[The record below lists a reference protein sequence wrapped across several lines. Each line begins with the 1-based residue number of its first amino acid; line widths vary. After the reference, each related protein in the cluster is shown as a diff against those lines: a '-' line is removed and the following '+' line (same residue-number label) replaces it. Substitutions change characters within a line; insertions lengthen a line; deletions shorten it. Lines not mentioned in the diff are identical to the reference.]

1 MAQYRTLKM
10 GFWSDTYVERL
21 TPSAKL
27 LYLYLISSE
36 HTDNLGVLTITRR
49 KMAYETGLPESEVDK
64 LIEGFI
70 QDGKILHEG
79 ESILLINFIKNQTST
94 SKLVISGL
102 QSLFNQ
108 LEIRSF
114 RERLLSKYRFLK
126 ASDMD
131 LNHIE
136 PPSTHTT
143 PSDTLS
149 NHIEPCQTVSIPC
162 QEFEVERE
170 VEVEREREEEK
181 EGGFSDE
188 ETPSDESLPDGV
200 SDSAPPSPS
209 CPIRKIVEIY
219 HEKCPALPRVK
230 AMHKAREEMLR
241 TRWREDED
249 RQNLDFWGAFFS
261 SVAASDFLCGRAT
274 PKPGKAP
281 FVADFEWL
289 IRPQNFAKVLEGK
302 YDTESK
308 VAPDIP
314 YDDIMRLWN
323 SIVAASGK
331 KPGIS
336 EMHSLRKAAVA
347 RIWNGVP
354 SWGKVESWEKFFVWL
369 SRYPGF
375 MDLKNCGFDW
385 LLQYDNFVKV
395 REATYGA

>member
-1 MAQYRTLKM
+1 MTWIRSHTELRDHPKSKKAA
-10 GFWSDTYVERL
+10 RL
-21 TPSAKL
+21 
-27 LYLYLISSE
+27 
-36 HTDNLGVLTITRR
+36 LGVSVAQVIGHLHMLWWWASTYAPDGNLSDYTPDDIADAAGWDGDPE
-49 KMAYETGLPESEVDK
+49 KFIAGLVECRFGTK
-64 LIEGFI
+64 IGFLEY
-70 QDGKILHEG
+70 DENHD
-79 ESILLINFIKNQTST
+79 
-94 SKLVISGL
+94 LVIHDWDQHGGKDIER
-102 QSLFNQ
+102 QKADAERQ
-108 LEIRSF
+108 RRY
-114 RERLLSKYRFLK
+114 RERIKTDVEDDRPHDVTVTS
-126 ASDMD
+126 ASRDHD
-131 LNHIE
+131 V
-136 PPSTHTT
+136 TG
-143 PSDTLS
+143 
-149 NHIEPCQTVSIPC
+149 
-162 QEFEVERE
+162 ERRGE
-170 VEVEREREEEK
+170 EKRGEERRGEK

-188 ETPSDESLPDGV
+188 ETPSDESLPGGD

-308 VAPDIP
+308 VAPDVP

-336 EMHSLRKAAVA
+336 EMHSLRREAVA

-354 SWGKVESWEKFFVWL
+354 SWGKIESWEKFFVWL

>member
-1 MAQYRTLKM
+1 MGWLKSHSELRDHPKAKKAARTLGIPVPQLIGHLHYLWWWAASYAPDGNLSDFSFADIADGAGWEGDPDMFVDALVQSGM
-10 GFWSDTYVERL
+10 GTKRGFLERN
-21 TPSAKL
+21 
-27 LYLYLISSE
+27 E
-36 HTDNLGVLTITRR
+36 D
-49 KMAYETGLPESEVDK
+49 D
-64 LIEGFI
+64 
-70 QDGKILHEG
+70 D
-79 ESILLINFIKNQTST
+79 
-94 SKLVISGL
+94 LVIHDWEQHGGRDIEYQRAHAES
-102 QSLFNQ
+102 QR
-108 LEIRSF
+108 RS
-114 RERLLSKYRFLK
+114 RERQKQVKDESVIVTCSSRD
-126 ASDMD
+126 SHVM
-131 LNHIE
+131 
-136 PPSTHTT
+136 P
-143 PSDTLS
+143 
-149 NHIEPCQTVSIPC
+149 
-162 QEFEVERE
+162 ERRGE
-170 VEVEREREEEK
+170 ERRGEEREEK
-181 EGGFSDE
+181 RKGDFSDE

-200 SDSAPPSPS
+200 SDSAPLSPS

-230 AMHKAREEMLR
+230 AMHRAREEMLR
-241 TRWREDED
+241 TRWREDES
-249 RQNLDFWGAFFS
+249 RQNLDFWDSFFS
-261 SVAASDFLCGRAT
+261 SVAASDFLCGRST

-302 YDTESK
+302 Y
-308 VAPDIP
+308 APDVKSAAPDVP

-336 EMHSLRKAAVA
+336 EMHSLRREAVA

-354 SWGKVESWEKFFVWL
+354 SWGKIESWEKFFVWL